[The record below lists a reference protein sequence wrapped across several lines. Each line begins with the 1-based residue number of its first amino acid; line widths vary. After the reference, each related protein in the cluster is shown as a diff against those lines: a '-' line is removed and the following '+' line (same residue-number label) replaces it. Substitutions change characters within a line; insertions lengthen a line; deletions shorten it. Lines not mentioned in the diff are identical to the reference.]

1 MLALVM
7 AMQPYSLQ
15 VEMLAVDED
24 NLLVIQ
30 EAERQSADQAHVSDL
45 FSITKKKKKN
55 PDCPDYLY
63 WVDDCL

>member
-1 MLALVM
+1 MLVLVM

-30 EAERQSADQAHVSDL
+30 EAGRQSADQAHVSDL
-45 FSITKKKKKN
+45 FFITKKKFR
-55 PDCPDYLY
+55 LS
-63 WVDDCL
+63 LLGG